1 MVAMTFAY
9 VVLPAL
15 LVLLG
20 VLFAWSSVR
29 RLRALRTK
37 SHSPL
42 RKITEGVLLSLV
54 ALFLIVVAASSGVN
68 AVILAYYHARLP
80 GQTYAVDG
88 HNMRINCM
96 GSGSPTIVLDSGL
109 GSGGSIWGRVQPELA
124 KTTRVC
130 SYDRAGYGR
139 SDIAP
144 GPRDADHVATELHG
158 LLHAAGIEGP
168 IVLMG
173 HSIAGIY
180 IRDYAT
186 HYPAQLAGLIFVD
199 GSTPLQDRN
208 PVFAAIDHIPSQ
220 REILQEQAE
229 SSLGMPRWRGEC
241 SQNFHGGYAHFS
253 KLQSE
258 DQCREAVPAYMG
270 ELTNFER
277 SGEETVHTGPYGA
290 LPILIFSQDTTKPIG
305 VMTPALDA
313 VWNQLQEN
321 LKQLSTHSRRVIA
334 KGSTHYIQ
342 IDRPDLLDREVPP
355 FIEQLRGT
363 SPAPSNYGSTTVE

>member
-1 MVAMTFAY
+1 MTLSY
-9 VVLPAL
+9 VVIPAL

-20 VLFAWSSVR
+20 VLFAWFSVR
-29 RLRALRTK
+29 RIFALRTK
-37 SHSPL
+37 SYSPV
-42 RKITEGVLLSLV
+42 RKITEGILLSLA
-54 ALFLIVVAASSGVN
+54 ALLLLVAAGSSGVN

-80 GQTYAVDG
+80 GQVYPVNG

-109 GSGGSIWGRVQPELA
+109 GNDGLIWSGVQPELA

-130 SYDRAGYGR
+130 SYDRAGYGG
-139 SDIAP
+139 SEMVP

-173 HSIAGIY
+173 HSVAGIY

-186 HYPAQLAGLIFVD
+186 RYPAQVSGLIFVD

-208 PVFAAIDHIPSQ
+208 PAFAQEMAGEMPS
-220 REILQEQAE
+220 RLGLFLAQAE

-241 SQNFHGGYAHFS
+241 SQKFSGFDARTS
-253 KLQSE
+253 KLQAE
-258 DQCREAVPAYMG
+258 DQCREPLAAFAG
-270 ELTNFER
+270 EMENFDR

-305 VMTPALDA
+305 VMTSALDA
-313 VWNQLQEN
+313 TWNQMQEN
-321 LKQLSTHSRRVIA
+321 LKQLSTHSRRLIA

-342 IDRPDLLDREVPP
+342 IDRPELLEREVPP
-355 FIEQLRGT
+355 FIEQLRVA
-363 SPAPSNYGSTTVE
+363 SPVPTNFGSTTAE

>member
-1 MVAMTFAY
+1 MTLTY

-20 VLFAWSSVR
+20 ILFAWFSVR
-29 RLRALRTK
+29 RLLVLRSK
-37 SHSPL
+37 SYSPV
-42 RKITEGVLLSLV
+42 RKITEGILLSLA
-54 ALFLIVVAASSGVN
+54 ALLLLVAAGSSGVN
-68 AVILAYYHARLP
+68 AVILAYYHAQLP
-80 GQTYAVDG
+80 GQVYAVDG
-88 HNMRINCM
+88 HKMLINCV

-130 SYDRAGYGR
+130 SYDRAGYGG
-139 SDIAP
+139 SEMVP
-144 GPRDADHVATELHG
+144 GPRDADHVVTELHG

-180 IRDYAT
+180 IRDYVT
-186 HYPAQLAGLIFVD
+186 RYPAQVAGLIFVD

-208 PVFAAIDHIPSQ
+208 PVFSTTDHIPSQ
-220 REILQEQAE
+220 REILLEGAE
-229 SSLGMPRWRGEC
+229 SSLGMSRWRGEC

-258 DQCREAVPAYMG
+258 DQCREALAAYMG
-270 ELTNFER
+270 ELTNFDR

-305 VMTPALDA
+305 LMTSALDA
-313 VWNQLQEN
+313 TWNQMQEN

-342 IDRPDLLDREVPP
+342 IDRPELLEREVPP
-355 FIEQLRGT
+355 FIEQFRGA
-363 SPAPSNYGSTTVE
+363 SPVPPNYGSTTAE